1 MSRKY
6 ELTADKKRKIKDMI
20 KNINSNF
27 FKNSKLKLCT
37 IGTLGI
43 ILSASLTGCA
53 FTNHIQNHMQ
63 HHDNNY
69 NVTENTTDSLE
80 DKERATITLEYEGLE
95 SIPERDIITFTNL
108 DAGQISG
115 IAATN
120 AEGRELTLK
129 PGRYAITSNY
139 LEEEYFEIENS
150 NEKWTLEADYNS
162 NTLKITENNK

>member
-1 MSRKY
+1 MLRKY
-6 ELTADKKRKIKDMI
+6 ELTDEKKRKIKDMI
-20 KNINSNF
+20 KNINNIF
-27 FKNSKLKLCT
+27 FKSSKLKLCT